1 MALWKILVIAA
12 VLTVLSTECK
22 ATTRWWE
29 RLFEGTGGAS
39 DSDSAD
45 AGTPWWD
52 EYEEDDRWWETEDDS
67 LAWDD
72 NQADGKELSG

>member
-29 RLFEGTGGAS
+29 RLFEGIGETLDS
-39 DSDSAD
+39 DSDD
-45 AGTPWWD
+45 AGAPWWD
-52 EYEEDDRWWETEDDS
+52 EYAEDDRWWETEDDN
-67 LAWDD
+67 LEWDD